1 MKTINLELSE
11 ESAREMLSILARK
24 KAEHQSQV
32 AAIDGEIRKIK
43 QSLGLIPPPRPTTH
57 SVVVEPSPQPVEKPN
72 GIIAGTIIENLE
84 KTPYGRIR
92 KGQSG
97 VVISNYLKQQNG
109 HGATLKQIASDT
121 GTNYGTARRVL
132 ALLKTNNLANED
144 GGLWKWGK
152 SEFA

>member
-1 MKTINLELSE
+1 MSE
-11 ESAREMLSILARK
+11 DSAREMLSILARK

-43 QSLGLIPPPRPTTH
+43 QSLGLIAPPRPTTH
-57 SVVVEPSPQPVEKPN
+57 SVVVDAAPQPVEKPN
-72 GIIAGTIIENLE
+72 GIITSTILENLQ
-84 KTPYGRIR
+84 KTPHGRVK
-92 KGQSG
+92 KGQSAK
-97 VVISNYLKQQNG
+97 IIMDFLQHRNG
-109 HGATLKQIASDT
+109 RGATLKEISSDT

-132 ALLKTNNLANED
+132 TLLKTSNLANED